1 MHLKRDV
8 MLRKSTH
15 LASGEALPLGCFAGL
30 HVLAI
35 PGDSPAREHWETAA
49 VQAGIPLT
57 LPQRTAWDPV
67 ARAQQCCMIAA
78 TDPQGEVQAL
88 CVARVFASR
97 ALPWHRVIRIE
108 RFASLPGA
116 AMAAAMW
123 GARTWA
129 ARIPRVIRVHVEVYD
144 ALGSGSTEA
153 AAAAAMAGYTRW
165 NTPRMYGRTV
175 ILDLG
180 PDEEAIFSGLHATG
194 RRHVRSVTRHPVEVR
209 EVGADFPTGVL
220 EELLRETL
228 GRTGGDP
235 APHAWAEILALSERR
250 PELSRV
256 VGLFRTDRPGPEGLL
271 SFAWGCHHGDHA
283 HYATAASTRRTDLR
297 IPMMYPLA
305 WELILWARRNGARTF
320 DFGGISTGSA
330 GGDDP
335 LGGISDFKRR
345 FTDRVVA
352 VGSEWVFEPS
362 PLRAGV
368 ARLASAAVQ
377 RTMRRVTA

>member
-1 MHLKRDV
+1 
-8 MLRKSTH
+8 MLRKFAQVT
-15 LASGEALPLGCFAGL
+15 SGEALSLGCFAGL
-30 HVLAI
+30 HVLAV
-35 PGDSPAREHWETAA
+35 PGDSPVRQHWEAA
-49 VQAGIPLT
+49 ALQAQIPLT

-67 ARAQQCCMIAA
+67 ALAQQSCMIAA
-78 TDPQGEVQAL
+78 TGPQGEVRAL
-88 CVARVFASR
+88 CVARVFPSR
-97 ALPWHRVIRIE
+97 ALPWHRVVRIE
-108 RFASLPGA
+108 RFAALPGE

-123 GARTWA
+123 GVRTWA

-144 ALGSGSTEA
+144 ALGTGLPDA
-153 AAAAAMAGYTRW
+153 AAAAEIAGFTRW
-165 NTPRMYGRTV
+165 NTPRIYGRTV

-180 PDEEAIFSGLHATG
+180 PDEDVIFSGLHATG
-194 RRHVRSVTRHPVEVR
+194 RRHVRSVERHPVEVR
-209 EVGADFPTGVL
+209 VVSADFPAGTL
-220 EELLRETL
+220 EGLLRETL
-228 GRTGGDP
+228 ERTGGVP
-235 APHAWAEILALSERR
+235 ARHAWPEILALSESR

-320 DFGGISTGSA
+320 DFGGITMGRA

-345 FTDRVVA
+345 FTDRMVA
-352 VGSEWVFEPS
+352 VGEEWVFEPS
-362 PLRAGV
+362 PWRARA
-368 ARLASAAVQ
+368 ARWASAA
-377 RTMRRVTA
+377 MRRALHRAAA